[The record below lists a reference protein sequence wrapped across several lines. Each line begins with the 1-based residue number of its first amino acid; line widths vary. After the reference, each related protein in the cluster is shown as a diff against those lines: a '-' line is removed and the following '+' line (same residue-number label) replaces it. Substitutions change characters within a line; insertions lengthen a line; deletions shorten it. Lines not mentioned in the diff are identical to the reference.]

1 LVSHNINNKVQYWA
15 CNFYDDFLNKKA
27 NLLMGNLK
35 QFTIESLAATRE
47 AWIQAA
53 EDLDMPALDYE
64 MVLDWA
70 ENHSNYGNANGDSFA
85 YGIFLEGN
93 SAAVAVVDIV
103 YHQRVGADRG
113 WLKML
118 SVKFSP
124 EFAPEQVDAN
134 PEKLLQVL
142 DIYAIATIG
151 TIGLTGRHMARV
163 VKLYGR
169 NDSLM
174 KLLIALKERLS
185 AQISGD
191 YSTKIEGRWLV
202 ISAT

>member
-1 LVSHNINNKVQYWA
+1 
-15 CNFYDDFLNKKA
+15 
-27 NLLMGNLK
+27 MGNLK